1 MYMNKCNTFNDAEN
15 KKKYTGFEIV
25 NVWNVTPC
33 IWSHVID
40 KMNIKIGFI
49 SDFYAR

>member
-1 MYMNKCNTFNDAEN
+1 MYMDKCNTLTTQ
-15 KKKYTGFEIV
+15 KIKKYTGFEIV

-40 KMNIKIGFI
+40 KMNIKVGFI